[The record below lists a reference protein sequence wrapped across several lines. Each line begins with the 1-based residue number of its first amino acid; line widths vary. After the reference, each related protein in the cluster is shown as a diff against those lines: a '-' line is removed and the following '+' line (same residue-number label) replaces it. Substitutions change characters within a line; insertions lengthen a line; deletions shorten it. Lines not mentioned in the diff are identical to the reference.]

1 MRLVLGGW
9 RHTPV
14 LSQLL
19 WAPHLGLAL
28 LEPLREVSQ
37 QGLWWVASTAR
48 NSLGYI
54 HLVEPYLLES
64 IVALVAEKRGSIH
77 MNRVR
82 EISWRSEFKLGFAM
96 KEVHV
101 GRQGTETFL
110 VESAPNMQKQQWAK
124 LFGDWWKKKKYWN
137 GRIKNGKVALRRK
150 KSLRFILK
158 KRLWLFGGLE
168 WKPEWSVV

>member
-1 MRLVLGGW
+1 M
-9 RHTPV
+9 
-14 LSQLL
+14 
-19 WAPHLGLAL
+19 
-28 LEPLREVSQ
+28 
-37 QGLWWVASTAR
+37 ASTAR

-96 KEVHV
+96 SEVHV
-101 GRQGTETFL
+101 GRQRTETFL

-124 LFGDWWKKKKYWN
+124 LFG
-137 GRIKNGKVALRRK
+137 
-150 KSLRFILK
+150 
-158 KRLWLFGGLE
+158 E
-168 WKPEWSVV
+168 